1 MHLLDFILVLVL
13 IPRINKRTDT
23 TYTTKRQP
31 ISSDANRDS
40 IDTSVLNPSA
50 ANNGL
55 QNVIIAVVCA
65 ASAVIIA
72 IVIAVS
78 CLKRKRRSVAND
90 PLQDT
95 PREEQ
100 VSQKKDG
107 HDVISVH
114 YEVVPDDNTERGA
127 SPMYTSLQTNQQ
139 VAEIHLYTG
148 LRESSLLSQE
158 TSTYY
163 SVAEQGN
170 YVPGE
175 TNTHSD
181 DKTYFNVASNRIHI

>member
-1 MHLLDFILVLVL
+1 
-13 IPRINKRTDT
+13 
-23 TYTTKRQP
+23 
-31 ISSDANRDS
+31 
-40 IDTSVLNPSA
+40 
-50 ANNGL
+50 
-55 QNVIIAVVCA
+55 
-65 ASAVIIA
+65 
-72 IVIAVS
+72 
-78 CLKRKRRSVAND
+78 
-90 PLQDT
+90 
-95 PREEQ
+95 
-100 VSQKKDG
+100 
-107 HDVISVH
+107 
-114 YEVVPDDNTERGA
+114 
-127 SPMYTSLQTNQQ
+127 MYTSLQTNQQ